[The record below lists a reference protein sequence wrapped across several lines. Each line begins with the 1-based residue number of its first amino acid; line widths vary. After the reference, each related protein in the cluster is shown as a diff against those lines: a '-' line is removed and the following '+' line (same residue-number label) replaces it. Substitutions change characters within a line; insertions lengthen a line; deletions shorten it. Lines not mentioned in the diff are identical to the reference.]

1 MKLRKNKYKNVV
13 KEANKFKPFDYG
25 FLLELEETSLTY
37 MRDYFN
43 KSKIAVGNERNAEL
57 ISLAIKLLRI
67 ATDKDSAL
75 EFSWVTGKNYKTT
88 VITVY
93 VNTRNASRFDHNF
106 TDYGPFEL
114 DSLRIE
120 KAWRL
125 YHRIR
130 EQYMRTWWD

>member
-75 EFSWVTGKNYKTT
+75 EFSWDDSREYR
-88 VITVY
+88 ITVY
-93 VNTRNASRFDHNF
+93 VNTRNASRFNHNF

-114 DSLRIE
+114 ESLRIE

-130 EQYMRTWWD
+130 EQYMREWWD